1 MLKKVIKRIKRKFE
15 DRRIEKQMFRDIY
28 KKALQDEKVKQLREK
43 AKRDAREEVFGKE
56 LNKTRKKINRN
67 N

>member
-1 MLKKVIKRIKRKFE
+1 MLKKTIKRIKRKFE
-15 DRRIEKQMFRDIY
+15 DRRIEKQMYRDIY

-56 LNKTRKKINRN
+56 FKKTRKKINRSN
-67 N
+67 